1 MLRRGGFKAAQLLGQ
16 QAIAT
21 IGQNAGPSRPLG
33 RLWRLRAFKR
43 TMKVLITT
51 PAPPRSRYGNRVTA
65 LRWAR
70 ILKELGHQVTVS
82 QAYEDGDY
90 DLLVALHAR
99 RGHPS
104 VDRWRRLHPNK
115 PLIVAL
121 SGTDLYHDLKQSKQA
136 RKSLEL
142 ATRIIVLQPKAF
154 DDLSPHLHAKTRV
167 IYQSAQSVRA
177 VQPPIPTNN
186 RHPGNVAGARNF
198 TVCVIGHL
206 RPVKDPFRAAMAARL
221 LPPSSRI
228 RVLHVGGAMSDE
240 MAARAH
246 AEMKVNPRYLWLGE
260 QPRWRTRRILTRSH
274 LCVLSSRLEGGA
286 NALSESIVASAP
298 VVASRIP
305 GTVGILGEG
314 YPGYFTV
321 VDTHELRRLLIRA
334 ETDPDFLSLLRSRC
348 GELAELFEPA
358 REQRAWKD
366 LLGELR

>member
-1 MLRRGGFKAAQLLGQ
+1 
-16 QAIAT
+16 
-21 IGQNAGPSRPLG
+21 
-33 RLWRLRAFKR
+33 
-43 TMKVLITT
+43 MKVLITT

-99 RGHPS
+99 RSHPS
-104 VDRWRRLHPNK
+104 VDRWRRLQPNK

-136 RKSLEL
+136 HKSLEL

-154 DDLSPHLHAKTRV
+154 DDLSPHLHARTRV
-167 IYQSAQSVRA
+167 IYQSVRA
-177 VQPPIPTNN
+177 VQPPIPVNN
-186 RHPGNVAGARNF
+186 RRPGNVAGARNF

-240 MAARAH
+240 MAARAR

-274 LCVLSSRLEGGA
+274 LCVLSSRMEGGA
-286 NALSESIVASAP
+286 NVLSESIVASVP
-298 VVASRIP
+298 VVASHIP
-305 GTVGILGEG
+305 GTVGILGED
-314 YPGYFTV
+314 YLGYFTV
-321 VDTHELRRLLIRA
+321 GDTRGLRWLLIRA
-334 ETDPDFLSLLRSRC
+334 ETDPDFLSLLRSKC
-348 GELAELFEPA
+348 GELAELFEPE
-358 REQRAWKD
+358 RERRAWKD
-366 LLGELR
+366 LLRELR

>member
-1 MLRRGGFKAAQLLGQ
+1 M
-16 QAIAT
+16 
-21 IGQNAGPSRPLG
+21 
-33 RLWRLRAFKR
+33 
-43 TMKVLITT
+43 MKILITT

-70 ILKELGHQVTVS
+70 ILKDLGHHVTVS

-90 DLLVALHAR
+90 DLLVAVHAR
-99 RGHPS
+99 RSHAS
-104 VDRWRRLHPNK
+104 VDRWRRLHPDK
-115 PLIVAL
+115 PLVVAL
-121 SGTDLYHDLKQSKQA
+121 SGTDLYYDLKQSKQT
-136 RKSLEL
+136 RESLEL

-167 IYQSAQSVRA
+167 IYQSARA
-177 VQPPIPTNN
+177 VQPPIPINN
-186 RHPGNVAGARNF
+186 RRPGNVAGARNF

-240 MAARAH
+240 MAARAR
-246 AEMKVNPRYLWLGE
+246 AEMKVNSRYLWLGE

-274 LCVLSSRLEGGA
+274 LCVLSSRMEGGA
-286 NALSESIVASAP
+286 NVLSESIVASAP

-305 GTVGILGEG
+305 GTVGILGED

-321 VDTHELRRLLIRA
+321 GDTRGLRRLLIRA
-334 ETDPDFLSLLRSRC
+334 ETDPDFLSLLRSKC
-348 GELAELFEPA
+348 GELAELFEPK